1 MKLLVTGT
9 GRCGTH
15 WFAECLRRAGVP
27 ATHEHAFG
35 QELNGTQRA
44 WIAEV
49 AWPAAAYLPVTGAEV
64 VHLVR
69 HPLDVIASRMA
80 RGTFAEVPP
89 SQAQARLGAW
99 AARVCPLIQE
109 GKTHLER
116 AALHWVGWNQMIE
129 PHADYMLRVE
139 LVGLDDVI
147 QLARV
152 VRPRAVLS
160 TLPPP
165 VHTSEHP
172 VLTWD
177 DLNHQARPEVA
188 GRVLELARRYGYAS

>member
-27 ATHEHAFG
+27 ATHEHAFTPS
-35 QELNGTQRA
+35 QDGTQRA
-44 WIAEV
+44 WSAEV
-49 AWPAAAYLPVTGAEV
+49 SWPATAYLPVTGAEV

-69 HPLDVIASRMA
+69 HPLATIASLAA
-80 RGTFAEVPP
+80 RDTFRGGSWGT
-89 SQAQARLGAW
+89 W
-99 AARVCPLIQE
+99 AARVCPLIEE

-116 AALHWVGWNQMIE
+116 AALYWVGWNQMIE

-139 LVGLDDVI
+139 LVVLDDVI

-172 VLTWD
+172 ALTWD
-177 DLNHQARPEVA
+177 DLSYQARPEVV
-188 GRVLELARRYGYAS
+188 GRVLELARRYGYEG

>member
-27 ATHEHAFG
+27 ATHEYAFTPS
-35 QELNGTQRA
+35 QDGTQRA
-44 WIAEV
+44 WSAEV
-49 AWPAAAYLPVTGAEV
+49 SWPAAAYLPVTGAEV

-69 HPLDVIASRMA
+69 HPLATIASLAA
-80 RGTFAEVPP
+80 RDTFRGGSWGT
-89 SQAQARLGAW
+89 W

-139 LVGLDDVI
+139 LVVLDDVI

-172 VLTWD
+172 ALTWD

-188 GRVLELARRYGYAS
+188 GRVLELARRYGYEG